1 MTFKAFLKLLQN
13 SARRW
18 SDCNAPRLGAS
29 LAFYMLLSLAPLL
42 IFLVAICGYAFSA
55 AATQDK
61 LLVQVNALAGA
72 AGERT
77 VRMLIN
83 SAAQPKSG
91 IFASIVAFATLLFG
105 ASGVFI
111 ELRESLNTIW
121 SAPKRLSSALGSI
134 VRQRLASFGM
144 VLGVALVLMASLILS
159 TAFAVV
165 QRFFV
170 GLLPFHLA
178 VLSEMANF
186 LVSLAAISV
195 LFALI
200 FKYVPDVP
208 ISWRD
213 VGLGAVFTAILFT
226 IGKTV
231 LAIYF
236 GTVGVGSTYGAAGSL
251 VALIVWVYYSAQIFF
266 FGAIVTHEY
275 AISYGS
281 RAVSRSAGSIP
292 RTTQLKVRSQT
303 A

>member
-1 MTFKAFLKLLQN
+1 MTFKAFLELLRN
-13 SARRW
+13 SASKW
-18 SDCNAPRLGAS
+18 SNCNAPRLGAS

-55 AATQDK
+55 ATAQER
-61 LLVQVNALAGA
+61 LLAQIYVLAGPV
-72 AGERT
+72 GERT

-91 IFASIVAFATLLFG
+91 IFASAVAFATLLFG
-105 ASGVFI
+105 ASGVFL

-121 SAPKRLSSALGSI
+121 DAPKRSSFALRSFI
-134 VRQRLASFGM
+134 RQRLSSFGM
-144 VLGVALVLMASLILS
+144 VLGLALVLMASLILS
-159 TAFAVV
+159 TVLAVLE
-165 QRFFV
+165 RFFV
-170 GLLPFHLA
+170 DFFPVHLA
-178 VLSEMANF
+178 VLSELAN
-186 LVSLAAISV
+186 LLISLAAVAV

-213 VGLGAVFTAILFT
+213 VGIGAVFTAVLFT

-236 GTVGVGSTYGAAGSL
+236 ATVGVGSTYGAAGSL
-251 VALIVWVYYSAQIFF
+251 VALVIWVYYSAQIFF
-266 FGAIVTHEY
+266 FGAIFTHEY
-275 AISYGS
+275 ALKWGS
-281 RAVSRSAGSIP
+281 RAVSRAPGSPP
-292 RTTQLKVRSQT
+292 RTGQFKVRSQT

>member
-1 MTFKAFLKLLQN
+1 MTSKAFWKLLGT
-13 SARRW
+13 SASKW
-18 SDCNAPRLGAS
+18 SDCNAPRLGAA

-55 AATQDK
+55 ATAQEK
-61 LLVQVNALAGA
+61 LLVQVHALAGA

-77 VRMLIN
+77 MRMLIS

-91 IFASIVAFATLLFG
+91 LFASGIALLTLLFG
-105 ASGVFI
+105 ASGVFL

-121 SAPKRLSSALGSI
+121 SAPKRASSTLNSF
-134 VRQRLASFGM
+134 VRQRLSSFAM
-144 VLGVALVLMASLILS
+144 VLGLAFVLMASLLLS
-159 TAFAVV
+159 TALAVLE
-165 QRFFV
+165 RFFIGIFPV
-170 GLLPFHLA
+170 HLA
-178 VLSEMANF
+178 ILSEMAN
-186 LVSLAAISV
+186 LLISLGAISV

-208 ISWRD
+208 IDWRD
-213 VGLGAVFTAILFT
+213 VGIGAVFTGLLFT

-266 FGAIVTHEY
+266 FGAIFTHEY
-275 AISYGS
+275 ATIYSP
-281 RAVSRSAGSIP
+281 RALP
-292 RTTQLKVRSQT
+292 RTGGNVPRTGHLKVHRQT